1 MAAGYTPP
9 LQDIRFVLDHLVD
22 LEGLSKLPDLGH
34 ADPATV
40 HGLLEEYGRFTA
52 EVFAPLDRIGDL
64 QGSRFDPSTGNVT
77 TPDGFRDAWQ
87 RYADAG
93 WGSVPFD
100 PEHGGGGFP
109 WLVAVAMQEL
119 LCSASM
125 AFSLCPLLN
134 QSAVEMLTAWGG
146 EEHEVFLRKMISGEW
161 TGTMN
166 LTESDAGSDVGA
178 LRAKAF
184 PADDGT
190 WRIKGQKIFITY
202 GEHDLTENIVHLVLA
217 RTPDAG
223 PGTKGIS
230 CFIVP
235 KFLARSDGS
244 PGERNDVKCV
254 SIEHKLGIHAS
265 PTCVMAFGD
274 DGEGAVG
281 YLIGDANAG
290 MRYMFTMMNNARLSV
305 GLQGLSVAERAY
317 QAALAYA
324 QERHQGRRPGQ
335 RANET
340 VAIIEHP
347 DVRRMLLTQR
357 ASIEAMR
364 ALLYLN
370 GWAIDMARHHADAAE
385 RARRQELVELLT
397 PVSKAW
403 CSDLG
408 NELTSLAVQVHGGM
422 GYVEEAGVAQQYRDI
437 RIAAI
442 YEGTNG
448 IQAIDLVTRK
458 LPIREG
464 AAVRELIERMRR
476 EAAQAAD
483 GPAPSIEPALA
494 DAVDAV
500 SEATEWLLAHGAA
513 GRDPVDA
520 LAGATPF
527 LRMFGTVIGG
537 YLLAHQAAAAGR
549 LLDAG
554 GNGYDNDFLRAKVST
569 AKFYAEQLLPQARG
583 LLGAVVAG
591 QGDLYAV
598 EPKYL
603 TGA

>member
-1 MAAGYTPP
+1 MATGYAPP
-9 LQDIRFVLDHLVD
+9 LNDIRFVLDHLVD
-22 LEGLSKLPDLGH
+22 LEGLSKLPDFGH

-52 EVFAPLDRIGDL
+52 EVFAPLDRRGDE
-64 QGSRFDPSTGNVT
+64 QGSRFDPSTGT
-77 TPDGFRDAWQ
+77 LATPDGWREAWR
-87 RYADAG
+87 RYAEAG

-146 EEHEVFLRKMISGEW
+146 EEHEVYLRNMISGEW
-161 TGTMN
+161 TGTMH

-178 LRAKAF
+178 LRTKAF
-184 PADDGT
+184 PVDDGT

-202 GEHDLTENIVHLVLA
+202 GEHDLTDNIVHLVLA

-235 KFLARSDGS
+235 KFLVGSDGS
-244 PGERNDVKCV
+244 YAERNDVKCV
-254 SIEHKLGIHAS
+254 SVEHKLGIHAS
-265 PTCVMAFGD
+265 PTCVMMFGD
-274 DGEGAVG
+274 DGDGAVG
-281 YLIGDANAG
+281 YLIGEANAG

-317 QAALAYA
+317 QASLAYA

-335 RANET
+335 RATET

-364 ALLYLN
+364 ALLYRN
-370 GWAIDMARHHADAAE
+370 GWAIDMARHHPDDDE
-385 RARRQELVELLT
+385 RRRHQELVELLT
-397 PVSKAW
+397 PISKAW

-408 NELTSLAVQVHGGM
+408 NELTSLALQVHGGM
-422 GYVEEAGVAQQYRDI
+422 GYVEETGVAQHYRDI

-458 LPIREG
+458 LPIRDG
-464 AAVRELIERMRR
+464 AAIRELIEQMRS
-476 EAAQAAD
+476 EANAATAS
-483 GPAPSIEPALA
+483 PEPSIGSNLTDAATTLA
-494 DAVDAV
+494 
-500 SEATEWLLAHGAA
+500 EATDWLLTS
-513 GRDPVDA
+513 GRDVVDV
-520 LAGATPF
+520 LAGATPY
-527 LRMFGTVIGG
+527 LRMFGTVVGG
-537 YLLAHQAAAAGR
+537 WLLARQAATATR
-549 LLDAG
+549 LLDTG
-554 GNGYDNDFLRAKVST
+554 GNGYDNDFLRAKVAT
-569 AKFYAEQLLPQARG
+569 ARFYAEQLLPQARG
-583 LLGAVVAG
+583 LLGAVTAG
-591 QGDLYAV
+591 QRDLFAI

-603 TGA
+603 TGM

>member
-1 MAAGYTPP
+1 MATGYAPP
-9 LQDIRFVLDHLVD
+9 LNDIRFVLDHLVD
-22 LEGLSKLPDLGH
+22 LEGLSKLPDFGH

-40 HGLLEEYGRFTA
+40 HGLLEEYGRFTS
-52 EVFAPLDRIGDL
+52 EVFAPLDGLGDAR
-64 QGSRFDPSTGNVT
+64 GSRFDPATGGVS
-77 TPDGFRDAWQ
+77 TPDGWPAAWRQ
-87 RYADAG
+87 YAEGG
-93 WGSVPFD
+93 WGSVPFE

-119 LCSASM
+119 LCSSSM

-146 EEHEVFLRKMISGEW
+146 DEHEVYLTKMISGEW

-166 LTESDAGSDVGA
+166 LTEPEAGSDVGA
-178 LRAKAF
+178 LRTKAI
-184 PADDGT
+184 PAGDGT
-190 WRIKGQKIFITY
+190 WLIKGQKIFITY
-202 GEHDLTENIVHLVLA
+202 GEHDLTDNIVHLVLA

-235 KFLARSDGS
+235 KFVVGADGAI
-244 PGERNDVKCV
+244 GEPNDVKCV

-274 DGEGAVG
+274 DGDGAVG
-281 YLIGDANAG
+281 YLIGEANAG

-317 QAALAYA
+317 QGALSHAH
-324 QERHQGRRPGQ
+324 ERIQGRRPGQ
-335 RANET
+335 KATES

-364 ALLYLN
+364 ALLYRN
-370 GWAIDMARHHADAAE
+370 GWAIDMARHHPDEDE
-385 RARRQELVELLT
+385 RARHQELVELLT
-397 PVSKAW
+397 PISKAW

-408 NELTSLAVQVHGGM
+408 NELTSLALQVYGGM
-422 GYVEEAGVAQQYRDI
+422 GYVEETGVAQHYRDI

-458 LPIREG
+458 LPIRNG
-464 AAVRELIERMRR
+464 AAIGELIDQMRA
-476 EAAQAAD
+476 EADAAT
-483 GPAPSIEPALA
+483 ASSEPTIGSNLA
-494 DAVDAV
+494 DAVEAMD
-500 SEATEWLLAHGAA
+500 EATGWLLDP
-513 GRDPVDA
+513 GRDADDV
-520 LAGATPF
+520 LAGATPY
-527 LRMFGTVIGG
+527 LRMFGTVTGG
-537 YLLAHQAAAAGR
+537 WLMAQQAAAATR
-549 LLDAG
+549 LLDTG
-554 GNGYDNDFLRAKVST
+554 GNGYDNDFLRAKVAT
-569 AKFYAEQLLPQARG
+569 ARFYAEQLLPQARG
-583 LLGAVVAG
+583 LHGAVTAG
-591 QGDLYAV
+591 RRDLFAI

-603 TGA
+603 TGV